1 MPMPI
6 FIDLLLKPS
15 GEELMNWPHRYILS
29 KYAQI
34 LTRNDLQ
41 VFVFIFYVSLGFKGN
56 STIWL
61 FTKVSIGVIKNWMT
75 QI

>member
-1 MPMPI
+1 
-6 FIDLLLKPS
+6 
-15 GEELMNWPHRYILS
+15 MNWPHRYILS

-61 FTKVSIGVIKNWMT
+61 FTKVSIGAIKNWMT